1 MADDLD
7 AFARACRDTS
17 RQLRRLPREL
27 RAALSSEVQPRV
39 AVPLAAKI
47 ANAYAGPWAAP
58 LAASTKARKL
68 ADPTVVIGGARR
80 VVSGGASGRQLVY
93 GATWG
98 GGGVRVSTVTRRTRN
113 GGRPATYKA
122 KTTRQFRGKANDR
135 IFPTIRANGVWI
147 LDEFAT
153 IVDDVIRKGVT
164 NG

>member
-1 MADDLD
+1 MADNLD
-7 AFARACRDTS
+7 EFARSCKDTARS
-17 RQLRRLPREL
+17 MRRLPKEL
-27 RAALSSEVQPRV
+27 RQALSSEVQPRI
-39 AVPLAAKI
+39 AEPLAGKI
-47 ANAYAGPWAAP
+47 AQAYAGPWAAA

-68 ADPTVVIGGARR
+68 ADPTIVIGGRRR

-135 IFPTIRANGVWI
+135 IFPTIRANGAWV
-147 LDEFAT
+147 LDEFAG
-153 IVDDVIRKGVT
+153 IVDDVIRKGGM